1 MKPGP
6 IPFQTLAR
14 LAFPNDNVA
23 IATRRIEA
31 GCVIVLDGRELTLT
45 HTVLEGHRFATRY
58 IAAGENLLSWGLPFG
73 RAIRIMEPGEYV
85 CNELMIRALK
95 CREVAM
101 EIPTR
106 ANFEDRIEPYA
117 LDEERF
123 VPGPPVGLHGER
135 RSFMGYRR
143 DGARG
148 VGTRNTVVILGTTS
162 RTAGIAREIADRL
175 QPLAAA
181 YPAMDGIVA
190 VSHTE
195 GGDTQVPNNALEIH
209 RALSGFMLH
218 PNVGAVVALDFGVEP
233 VNNRT
238 LEAFMRAE
246 GGGLEHVLH
255 DFVTLEGSL
264 AAGYS
269 HVEEWV
275 RGCIAQVAAFRR
287 TPEPL
292 DGLIIG
298 LQCGG
303 SDAFSGIS
311 GNPLAGAVVHEVL
324 RHGGAGVLCETDEL
338 VGAEGY
344 VLESARDLPTAR
356 ALLQVI
362 ESFKERLSWHGVTAE
377 SNPSAGNNLRGL
389 YNIVLKSL
397 GAAHKKDPRSR
408 VEQVIGYGEPV
419 RRPGFHFMN
428 SPGNDLEGI
437 AGQVASGC
445 NLFLFVTGNGSIT
458 NFPFV
463 PTIKITTTTE
473 RHRLLSREMDVNA
486 GRYLDGE
493 SMETLVAE
501 TLELVIASASGRRT
515 KGERA
520 GHSQVSIWR
529 NWRQTD
535 GSQLNRLRARP
546 RPRGTPVLE
555 RDAAQ
560 AALAQMSIGFP
571 AVPATACALGD
582 GRWSTE
588 RVGLVFPTSL
598 CSTQIARRAAE
609 RMNAGGLGKAHGI
622 SRFVAPVHTE
632 GCGYGSSTMHEL
644 LLRTYR
650 AYATHPN
657 VAAALFLEHGCEKIP
672 NDVMRR
678 HLDAVS
684 VPGDQFGWASVQ
696 LDGGID
702 RALLKIERWFR
713 ENLENSS
720 PLAPERRD
728 IGSLSVA
735 IQTVGGL
742 LPSSYETLACVMFGV
757 VAKGGTVLIADS
769 DPIWEG
775 APSLGRL
782 FGKPVDPSLLYGEVC
797 PVAGLHVVSTETT
810 DWSENLAGLAA
821 CGAHLAVS
829 AVSIHLREGHP
840 LIPVLQFEGLGA
852 GTATGRA
859 PSQIDGVLTSDIM
872 RDLTLIADRISA
884 VTAGTYFPVA
894 DSLGL
899 THFQL
904 TRGLLGIST

>member
-1 MKPGP
+1 MSPGP
-6 IPFQTLAR
+6 FPFHALAR
-14 LAFPNDNVA
+14 LASASDNVA
-23 IATRRIEA
+23 IATRPIEA
-31 GCVIVLDGRELTLT
+31 GSVIVFGGGQLVLP
-45 HTVLEGHRFATRY
+45 HAVLEGHRFATRF
-58 IAAGENLLSWGLPFG
+58 IAAGEDLLSWGLPFG
-73 RAIRIMEPGEYV
+73 RAIRAICPGDYV

-95 CREVAM
+95 WRDVAV
-101 EIPTR
+101 EIPSQ
-106 ANFEDRIEPYA
+106 ANFEDRIEPFV
-117 LDEERF
+117 LDERSF
-123 VPGPPVGLHGER
+123 VPGSAVDLYTER

-143 DGARG
+143 GGTRG
-148 VGTRNTVVILGTTS
+148 VGTRNSVVILGTTS
-162 RTAGIAREIADRL
+162 RTASVAREMAARL

-181 YPAMDGIVA
+181 FPGIDGIVA

-195 GGDTQVPNNALEIH
+195 GGGPHVPNNVLEIH

-238 LEAFMRAE
+238 LEDFMRGE
-246 GGGLEHVLH
+246 NGNLDHVLH
-255 DFVTLEGSL
+255 HFFTLRGSL
-264 AAGYS
+264 ADEFLR
-269 HVEEWV
+269 VEEWL
-275 RGCIAQVAAFRR
+275 REGIAKAAAIRR

-292 DGLIIG
+292 DGLVIG

-311 GNPLAGAVVHEVL
+311 GNPLAGAVVHEIL

-344 VLESARDLPTAR
+344 ILKSARDLPTAQ
-356 ALLQVI
+356 ALLRTI
-362 ESFKERLSWHGVTAE
+362 ERFKERLTWHGVTPE

-408 VEQVIGYGEPV
+408 VERVIEYGEPV
-419 RRPGFHFMN
+419 RGPGFHFMN

-463 PTIKITTTTE
+463 PTLKITTTTQ
-473 RHRLLSREMDVNA
+473 RHRLLDREMDVNA

-493 SMETLVAE
+493 SMDLLTAE
-501 TLELVIASASGRRT
+501 TLELVIATASGQPT

-535 GSQLNRLRARP
+535 ESQLSRLRARSKP
-546 RPRGTPVLE
+546 DGVPVLD
-555 RDAAQ
+555 RDAAH
-560 AALAQMSIGFP
+560 AALEGISVKIP
-571 AVPATACALGD
+571 PIPATVLALGD
-582 GRWSTE
+582 GRWATE

-598 CSTQIARRAAE
+598 CSTQIARKAAE
-609 RMNAGGLGKAHGI
+609 RMNAGMLGREHGLA
-622 SRFVAPVHTE
+622 RFAAPVHTE
-632 GCGYGSSTMHEL
+632 GCGYGGSTMHEL

-650 AYATHPN
+650 GYATHPN
-657 VAAALFLEHGCEKIP
+657 VDAALFLEHGCEKIP

-678 HLDAVS
+678 HLESASISTDR
-684 VPGDQFGWASVQ
+684 FGWASVQ

-702 RALLKIERWFR
+702 RALLKIEDWFKNR
-713 ENLENSS
+713 RLNHRQSEVQL
-720 PLAPERRD
+720 RD

-735 IQTVGGL
+735 IQTVEGL
-742 LPSSYETLACVMFGV
+742 LPACYESIALLMLGAVE
-757 VAKGGTVLIADS
+757 KGGTVLIADS
-769 DPIWEG
+769 DPLWTG
-775 APSLGRL
+775 APCLRRIFGR
-782 FGKPVDPSLLYGEVC
+782 PIEPSLLYGEANSR
-797 PVAGLHVVSTETT
+797 AGLHVVRTETT
-810 DWSENLAGLAA
+810 DWSENLTGLCAG
-821 CGAHLAVS
+821 GAHLVVS

-840 LIPVLQFEGLGA
+840 LIPVLQFEGSGA
-852 GTATGRA
+852 SLACASMHSDGMLTGDA
-859 PSQIDGVLTSDIM
+859 M
-872 RDLTLIADRISA
+872 HDLTLIADRISA
-884 VTAGTYFPVA
+884 ITAGTYSAVS